1 MAKKTPGTLHDAFL
15 DELKDIYNGEKQITK
30 ALPRMIKSA
39 NNRQLVSALQS
50 HLDETQQQIVRLE
63 HVFESLD
70 KTAKGKHCD
79 GIAGILEEGS
89 TVMGE
94 DFDEA
99 TMDAALIAAG
109 QRVEHYEIAAYG
121 TLVAWATAMGH
132 DEAAKLLQQNL
143 DEEGA
148 ADKKLSKLAEG
159 GINRQAAER
168 AHAATDRRTLRRI
181 EAAEVGTRCRLSR
194 RYDPAPWLPAG

>member
-39 NNRQLVSALQS
+39 NNPQLVSALQS

-63 HVFESLD
+63 QVFASLD
-70 KTAKGKHCD
+70 ETAKGKHCD
-79 GIAGILEEGS
+79 GIAGILEEGG

-132 DEAAKLLQQNL
+132 REAAKLLQQNL

-168 AHAATDRRTLRRI
+168 AHGATDEQTVAADRGRRGR
-181 EAAEVGTRCRLSR
+181 
-194 RYDPAPWLPAG
+194 